1 VPAPIRDFVPAFV
14 EIDRRLGLAYAS
26 MRRSAL
32 LIVAGL
38 VLGTGSLAADPAKPA
53 AKLAARRAVNDKG
66 TMKQCS
72 DHGGKKSCKRV
83 AVFQGHNAA
92 TSALRTDPLDKP
104 SGNVWLRAENLGE
117 EFQGNIYNEDGSFND
132 ESLARLDN
140 LWRDT
145 KGGEVRAVRAEL
157 YEHLSRICDHYEGK
171 PVQLVSGFRFHE
183 RDSSRHYHAS
193 AMDIHIKD
201 VSIKDLYEFAQTL
214 DVGKDEGGAL
224 GIGIYPTS
232 QFIHVD
238 FRAPGE
244 PSYRWTDW
252 SGHGGGGKKKS
263 PGRTQP
269 ARKPVS

>member
-1 VPAPIRDFVPAFV
+1 
-14 EIDRRLGLAYAS
+14 

-38 VLGTGSLAADPAKPA
+38 LLGVGSTATAEPTRPAKA
-53 AKLAARRAVNDKG
+53 AARRGINDKG
-66 TMKQCS
+66 TMRQCS
-72 DHGGKKSCKRV
+72 DRRGGKRACHRV

-92 TSALRTDPLDKP
+92 ASTLRTESLDRP
-104 SGNVWLRAENLGE
+104 SGTVWIRTENLGE
-117 EFQGNIYNEDGSFND
+117 EFQGSIYKADGTFDD
-132 ESLARLDN
+132 EALAKLDN

-145 KGGEVRAVRAEL
+145 RGGEVRAVRAEL

-171 PVQLVSGFRFHE
+171 RIDLVSGFRFHE
-183 RDSSRHYHAS
+183 RDSSRHFHAS

-201 VSIKDLYEFAQTL
+201 VAIKDLYEFAQSL

-252 SGHGGGGKKKS
+252 SGHGGGGKTKRKS
-263 PGRTQP
+263 TGRTQP

>member
-1 VPAPIRDFVPAFV
+1 
-14 EIDRRLGLAYAS
+14 

-38 VLGTGSLAADPAKPA
+38 LFGAGSTVEADSAKPA
-53 AKLAARRAVNDKG
+53 RVAARRGINDKG
-66 TMKQCS
+66 TMRQCS
-72 DHGGKKSCKRV
+72 EHAGKRSCHRV

-92 TSALRTDPLDKP
+92 TSTLRTEELDKP
-104 SGNVWLRAENLGE
+104 SGNVWVRAENLGE
-117 EFQGNIYNEDGSFND
+117 EVQANIYKPDGTFDD
-132 ESLARLDN
+132 EVLAKLDN
-140 LWRDT
+140 LWRDPRSF
-145 KGGEVRAVRAEL
+145 EVRAVRAEL

-171 PVQLVSGFRFHE
+171 RIDLVSGFRFHE
-183 RDSSRHYHAS
+183 RDSSRHFHAS

-201 VSIKDLYEFAQTL
+201 VPIKDLYEFAQTL
-214 DVGKDEGGAL
+214 DVGLSEGGAL

-252 SGHGGGGKKKS
+252 SGHGGGGGKRRS

>member
-1 VPAPIRDFVPAFV
+1 
-14 EIDRRLGLAYAS
+14 
-26 MRRSAL
+26 MRRTVL

-38 VLGTGSLAADPAKPA
+38 VVGPAPGMRSLGADPAKL
-53 AKLAARRAVNDKG
+53 AKAGARRNINDKG
-66 TMKQCS
+66 TMKQCAER
-72 DHGGKKSCKRV
+72 GGKLSCRRV

-92 TSALRTDPLDKP
+92 PSALRVDSLDKP
-104 SGNVWLRAENLGE
+104 SGEVWVRAENLGE
-117 EFQGNIYNEDGSFND
+117 EFQGNIYKADGSLD
-132 ESLARLDN
+132 DAALAKLDD

-145 KGGEVRAVRAEL
+145 KGGEVRAVRAQL
-157 YEHLSRICDHYEGK
+157 YEHLSRICDHYPGQR
-171 PVQLVSGFRFHE
+171 VDLVSGFRFHE

-193 AMDIHIKD
+193 AMDIRIQGI
-201 VSIKDLYEFAQTL
+201 SIRDLYNFAETL
-214 DVGKDEGGAL
+214 DTGKDNDGAL

-238 FRAPGE
+238 YRAPGE

-252 SGHGGGGKKKS
+252 SGHGGGKKKS